1 MLATSIE
8 QSKKLV
14 ELGLLKETADM
25 FWERDM
31 NCLGVETYNLISGIR
46 YTKEELKD
54 LFEEFDNL
62 IPAWSLSGLLE
73 LMPKHHV
80 VEKCGDDTYACYYM
94 TTPEKWGKTPVDA
107 AYKKIVWLL
116 ENKLIKT
123 EEK

>member
-14 ELGLLKETADM
+14 ELGLLKETP
-25 FWERDM
+25 F
-31 NCLGVETYNLISGIR
+31 
-46 YTKEELKD
+46 
-54 LFEEFDNL
+54 
-62 IPAWSLSGLLE
+62 
-73 LMPKHHV
+73 
-80 VEKCGDDTYACYYM
+80 
-94 TTPEKWGKTPVDA
+94 DA